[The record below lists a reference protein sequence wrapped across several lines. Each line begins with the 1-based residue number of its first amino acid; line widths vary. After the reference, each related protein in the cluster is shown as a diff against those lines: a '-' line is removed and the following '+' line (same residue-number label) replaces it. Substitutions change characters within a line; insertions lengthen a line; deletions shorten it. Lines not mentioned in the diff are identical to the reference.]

1 MDVGHEAPRS
11 VASGTRPHGSS
22 VLHDR
27 AMFVRSAEDFR
38 SSPAAVLFE
47 GRDAGVELSL
57 FVTTFAPGR
66 GPDLHVHPY
75 PELFLVEEG
84 TARFT
89 VDGEH
94 GLVESGHLVVAPAAA
109 PHRFENAGPGTLRV
123 VSVHPSG
130 KVVQDPA

>member
-1 MDVGHEAPRS
+1 MTF
-11 VASGTRPHGSS
+11 VAS
-22 VLHDR
+22 L
-27 AMFVRSAEDFR
+27 EEFR
-38 SSPAAVLFE
+38 RNPAAVLFE
-47 GRDAGVELSL
+47 GRDQGVELAM
-57 FVTTFAPGR
+57 FVTQFAPGR

-89 VDGEH
+89 AGGSDRVVGA
-94 GLVESGHLVVAPAAA
+94 GHLVVVPGET
-109 PHRFENAGPGTLRV
+109 PHRFENAGSGTLRV